1 MATNTVIE
9 SLGVYFPAGRL
20 TTKELVDGCRVKPA
34 VDIEELT
41 GIKERACAG
50 DEAGEYSIDLAI
62 KAVEKCLEISRYSAE
77 DMDMVICANICRF
90 NGSHF
95 KVNYEP
101 STAVQLAKHFN
112 FKNATTFDVSNACA
126 GMFTAVNVMDAF
138 IKAGVVKRGMVVSGE
153 YITHLAIN
161 AQKEITNSV
170 DPQFASLTVGD
181 SGTAVILETS
191 ERPGLGFHEMELFTV
206 AEYCDLCIGK
216 PSEKGNEGY
225 VMETDSSKIHAIA
238 IGLTSEHIGRAVKGT
253 NWEKASY
260 HHYIMHQ
267 TATRAITTTMQLIN
281 NWTGSDVC
289 TMENTV
295 FNVANRGNTASTAH
309 FVALWDH
316 IKNGAIRSGD
326 HILFGVQASGIN
338 LGVAKYTLD
347 DLPERIMAAEGQ
359 RQEENV
365 AQAAYA

>member
-50 DEAGEYSIDLAI
+50 DTVNEYSIDLAI

-77 DMDMVICANICRF
+77 DIEMVICANICRF
-90 NGSHF
+90 NGPHF

-101 STAVQLAKHFN
+101 SSAVQLARHFN
-112 FKNATTFDVSNACA
+112 FKNAITFDVSNACA

-138 IKAGVVKRGMVVSGE
+138 IKAGVVKRGLVVSGE

-161 AQKEITNSV
+161 AQREITNSV

-181 SGTAVILETS
+181 SGAAVILEAS
-191 ERPGLGFHEMELFTV
+191 EKPGIGFHEMELFTV
-206 AEYCDLCIGK
+206 AEHCDLCIGK

-225 VMETDSSKIHAIA
+225 VMKTDSSKIHAIA
-238 IGLTSEHIGRAVKGT
+238 IGLTAEHIGSSVKGT
-253 NWEKASY
+253 KWESSTD
-260 HHYIMHQ
+260 HYIMHQ
-267 TATRAITTTMQLIN
+267 TATRAISTTMQIIN
-281 NWTGSDVC
+281 SWTGSDVC

-295 FNVANRGNTASTAH
+295 FNVARRGNTASTAH

-316 IKNGAIRSGD
+316 IKNGAIRSGEN
-326 HILFGVQASGIN
+326 ILFGVQASGIN

-347 DLPERIMAAEGQ
+347 DLPERIMAVEGK
-359 RQEENV
+359 QEEERP